1 MAIDYSLLGGA
12 ETPYPPASSKVRGG
26 SATPSLTTSS
36 SDNEPS
42 DSDVQVKTPLAGPC
56 TPSTEWLPSSKKSQK
71 EMPQDPNDF
80 LWMLTEEPHRSRRKA
95 ILKAHPEVRKLMGYT
110 RWTLPCVILVLA
122 IQLGTAYTLRH
133 THPLSWKFLLAAY
146 VIGGTANQNIFLAIH
161 EITHNL
167 AFKRILPNKILAM
180 VANIAIGVPYA
191 MAFKGY
197 HIEHHKYLGEDGIDT
212 DLPSKVEAVVLNN
225 VAGKTF
231 FATFQILFYALRPGF
246 IRSQNPTL
254 YHLLN
259 LIVIIGID
267 ALIVRAFGWYPLFY
281 LLFSSFFAGSLH
293 PCAGHFIAE
302 HYLMAGDKDVA
313 VVPSVTTNADAAS
326 DGLEGIRELSQ
337 ETTSYYGW
345 LNALCYNVGY
355 HNEHHDF
362 PSVPWTRLPELH
374 RLAHEFYDPL
384 PSHPSWPAVTW
395 KFITDDRI
403 GMWSRA
409 KRESGNKGERIDEG
423 VWTACQR
430 QEETGNVHVAEQES
444 EMDALMDEA
453 VERGYGSDADSKH
466 PLRQRKATTVRS

>member
-1 MAIDYSLLGGA
+1 MPVDYSLLGGA
-12 ETPYPPASSKVRGG
+12 ETPFPPTRTLIRSG

-36 SDNEPS
+36 DDEELEI
-42 DSDVQVKTPLAGPC
+42 KTPGIASPGPGKKDYLTAAG
-56 TPSTEWLPSSKKSQK
+56 KRQ

-110 RWTLPCVILVLA
+110 RWTLPCVLLVLG
-122 IQLGTAYTLRH
+122 IQLGTAFLLRD
-133 THPLSWKFLLAAY
+133 THPITWQFLLAAY

-167 AFKRILPNKILAM
+167 AFKRILPNKVLAM
-180 VANIAIGVPYA
+180 VANVAIGVPYA

-197 HIEHHKYLGEDGIDT
+197 HIEHHKFLGEDGIDT
-212 DLPSKVEAVVLNN
+212 DLPSKWEAIVLNN

-246 IRSQNPTL
+246 IRSQRPTM

-259 LIVIIGID
+259 LLLILSVDTAIV
-267 ALIVRAFGWYPLFY
+267 LTLGWYPLFY
-281 LLFSSFFAGSLH
+281 LLISSFFAGSLH

-313 VVPSVTTNADAAS
+313 IVKGAESNADVK
-326 DGLEGIRELSQ
+326 DGLEGIRELAQ

-345 LNALCYNVGY
+345 LNMLCYNVGY

-362 PSVPWTRLPELH
+362 PSIPWTRLPQLH
-374 RLAHEFYDPL
+374 ALAHEFYDPL
-384 PSHPSWPAVTW
+384 PAHPSWPAVTW
-395 KFITDDRI
+395 KFITDPRI

-409 KRESGNKGERIDEG
+409 KRASGERGARVDEE
-423 VWTACQR
+423 VWAKCQGKDGKLVP
-430 QEETGNVHVAEQES
+430 EVAEDE
-444 EMDALMDEA
+444 EMDKFMDEA
-453 VERGYGSDADSKH
+453 VERGYGSDVESKTM
-466 PLRQRKATTVRS
+466 RQRKLRT

>member
-12 ETPYPPASSKVRGG
+12 ETPFPPASKVRGG

-42 DSDVQVKTPLAGPC
+42 DNEQVKTPLAV
-56 TPSTEWLPSSKKSQK
+56 PSNEWLSTNPKSGGK

-110 RWTLPCVILVLA
+110 RWTLPSVILVLA

-197 HIEHHKYLGEDGIDT
+197 HIEHHKFLGEDGIDT
-212 DLPSKVEAVVLNN
+212 DLPSKIEAVVLNN

-246 IRSQNPTL
+246 VRSQKPSL

-259 LIVIIGID
+259 LVAIIGID
-267 ALIVRAFGWYPLFY
+267 ALIVYTFGWYPLFY

-313 VVPSVTTNADAAS
+313 VVPSVSINADAAQ

-423 VWTACQR
+423 VWTVCQ
-430 QEETGNVHVAEQES
+430 QKVEGETVVGGVKAEEES
-444 EMDALMDEA
+444 VMDALMDEA
-453 VERGYGSDADSKH
+453 VERGYGSDADSKQ
-466 PLRQRKATTVRS
+466 PLRQRKLTAVRT